1 MQLDSAVVL
10 AKSEGFSQQGNW
22 LVGALEDGGSTT
34 LPTELRAGL
43 TYLIV
48 GVCDYDCTDVD
59 LILDD
64 PSGDEVVS
72 DLLADD
78 APVLTADIAT
88 AGAYSVTVNMAA
100 CSVDPC
106 NYGVAIF
113 AK

>member
-10 AKSEGFSQQGNW
+10 AKSEGFAQQGTW
-22 LVGALEDGGSTT
+22 MLGALDDGGSTT

-64 PSGDEVVS
+64 PSGNEVVS

-78 APVLTADIAT
+78 APVLTTDITT
-88 AGAYSVTVNMAA
+88 AGAYRITVDMAA
-100 CSVDPC
+100 CSLDPC
-106 NYGVAIF
+106 NYGVAVF